1 MCSKEIEF
9 VMDEFL
15 WLDKRKN
22 AILYVTRKEFGAF
35 QNTFDALILDSKLC
49 KHLEGQCDTSATGAS
64 KPVSFGEEE

>member
-22 AILYVTRKEFGAF
+22 ATLYATRKEFGAF
-35 QNTFDALILDSKLC
+35 QNTFDALILDSEL
-49 KHLEGQCDTSATGAS
+49 
-64 KPVSFGEEE
+64 